1 MTSPRERR
9 VLTAVLSIIAV
20 AGCGGSDGAN
30 AGNNGIAPPDGA
42 NVVPIVVDS
51 GPRGANGAPVGYVNG
66 AFVTIT
72 VCIPGTA
79 NCQAIDHVLVDTG
92 SSGLRL
98 LANDGRAGG
107 ELSLQLPPLQDV
119 GKNAVAECFQFVD
132 GFTWGQ
138 VQLADVRV
146 GGEMASGIAIQVI
159 GEAAYPVPGQCLGVG
174 NDEDTLEG
182 ASGLLANGILGV
194 GLFVQDCGPAC
205 ATDPAVAGSGNP
217 GLYFA
222 CSSSAS
228 GGCVETSLPTT
239 AQVSNPVSRFDTDD
253 NGVIVELPPVLAAGA
268 ATASGSLVFGIGTR
282 SNNGLGN
289 AVVIPVDDRGTF
301 TTLFPGQ
308 GTRYP
313 VSFIDSGSN
322 GIYFLSSAVTGI
334 PTCTGGSGIDS
345 FYCPP
350 SPLTL
355 SAANQGAAGT
365 PTVPVTFS
373 IANAKALFDSN
384 GAAFSNL
391 GGQSVGSSSAHLPAA
406 FDWGLPFFFGRN
418 VFTAIEGAA
427 TPGGAGPYVAY

>member
-1 MTSPRERR
+1 MTEPRVRR
-9 VLTAVLSIIAV
+9 VLTAVLSLIA
-20 AGCGGSDGAN
+20 AACGGGSDGAN
-30 AGNNGIAPPDGA
+30 AGNNRIAPPDGA
-42 NVVPIVVDS
+42 NVVGIVVDS
-51 GPRGANGAPVGYVNG
+51 GPPGANGAPVGYVNG
-66 AFVTIT
+66 AFVTVT
-72 VCIPGTA
+72 VCVPGTA
-79 NCQAIDHVLVDTG
+79 NCEAIDHVLVDTG

-107 ELSLQLPPLQDV
+107 QLSLPLPRLEDV
-119 GKNAVAECFQFVD
+119 GKNAVAECFQFID

-159 GEAAYPVPGQCLGVG
+159 GEAAYPVPGPCLGVG

-205 ATDPAVAGSGNP
+205 AMDPGSGNP
-217 GLYFA
+217 GVYFA

-228 GGCVETSLPTT
+228 GGCVETSLPTE
-239 AQVSNPVSRFDTDD
+239 AQVSNPVTRFATDN
-253 NGVIVELPPVLAAGA
+253 NGVIVELPPVPASGA
-268 ATASGSLVFGIGTR
+268 PTASGSLVFGIGTR

-301 TTLFPGQ
+301 TTLFPAQ

-334 PTCTGGSGIDS
+334 ATCTGSSGIDS

-365 PTVPVTFS
+365 PTVPVSFS

-384 GAAFSNL
+384 NAAFSNL
-391 GGQSVGSSSAHLPAA
+391 GGQNAGISSLNLPAS
-406 FDWGLPFFFGRN
+406 FDWGLAFFYGRN

-427 TPGGAGPYVAY
+427 TPGGAGPYFAY